1 MINLFFNI
9 LFGLSIGFIISFL
22 FTNRNI
28 YHGPNSKDI
37 SKKIFINNFKCYK
50 LIPVMTKCSFLSY
63 HY

>member
-1 MINLFFNI
+1 MINFLFNI

-50 LIPVMTKCSFLSY
+50 LIPL
-63 HY
+63 

>member
-1 MINLFFNI
+1 MINFIFNI

-22 FTNRNI
+22 FTNRNV

-50 LIPVMTKCSFLSY
+50 LIPLDYRKYNCI
-63 HY
+63 